1 MERAGSA
8 LAQRNDIAVST
19 KSMTKSYEYVPG
31 LANVPAAES
40 SICYLDG
47 SIGKLQYRGYPIE
60 VLAERSTYEEVAYLL
75 LYGALPTQAQLDR
88 FDADLKRVRK
98 VKFRIIDLLKTLP
111 ESGHPMDALIAAVA
125 AMSMFYP
132 GDHVNDAEFR
142 NASVIRLIAKLP
154 TIVAAWQHIRVGD
167 DPIKSRPDLGHG
179 ANLLYI
185 LTGEEPEPLIARTMD
200 VALILHAEHQM
211 NASTFSARVTGSA
224 LADPYAVVSAAV
236 GTLSGPLHG
245 GANEDVLRMLKTIP
259 DGRPSTVRAW
269 AEDRLARKLK
279 IPGVGHREYKVKDP
293 RATILQRLSERVFE
307 KHGSTPLYDVAV
319 ELERQMAELVG
330 GKGIFPNVDFYS
342 GILYDKMRI
351 PIDLFTPIFAVA
363 RVAGWLAHLL
373 EQLHGNRIFRPSQ
386 VWSGTADR
394 EWIPL
399 SGRR

>member
-1 MERAGSA
+1 MSDDR
-8 LAQRNDIAVST
+8 
-19 KSMTKSYEYVPG
+19 EYVPG

-40 SICYLDG
+40 NVCYLDG

-60 VLAERSTYEEVAYLL
+60 VLAERSTFEEVAYLL
-75 LYGALPTQAQLDR
+75 LYGGLPTQSQLNGFEQELR
-88 FDADLKRVRK
+88 RART

-111 ESGHPMDALIAAVA
+111 ESGHPMDALMSAVS

-142 NASVIRLIAKLP
+142 NACCVRLIAKLP
-154 TIVAAWQHIRVGD
+154 TIVAAWQHVRSGD
-167 DPIKSRPDLGHG
+167 DPYRSRPDLGHA
-179 ANLLYI
+179 ANFLYI

-224 LADPYAVVSAAV
+224 LADPYAVTAAAI

-245 GANEDVLRMLKTIP
+245 GANEDVLTMLRTIR
-259 DGRPSTVRAW
+259 DGRPNTVRAW

-279 IPGVGHREYKVKDP
+279 IPGFGHREYKVKDP

-319 ELERQMAELVG
+319 ELEHQMADLVG
-330 GKGIFPNVDFYS
+330 GKGIYPNVDFYS
-342 GILYDKMRI
+342 GILYDKMKI
-351 PIDLFTPIFAVA
+351 PTDLFTPIFAVA
-363 RVAGWLAHLL
+363 RIAGWLAHLI
-373 EQLHGNRIFRPSQ
+373 EQLNNNRIFRPSQ
-386 VWSGTADR
+386 IWTGHADR
-394 EWIPL
+394 EFIPL
-399 SGRR
+399 PDRR